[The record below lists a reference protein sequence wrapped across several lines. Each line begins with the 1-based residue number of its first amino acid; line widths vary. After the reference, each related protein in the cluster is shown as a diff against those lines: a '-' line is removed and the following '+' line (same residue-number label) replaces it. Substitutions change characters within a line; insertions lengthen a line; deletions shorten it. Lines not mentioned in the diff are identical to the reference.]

1 MKSSPLYRTMAC
13 ALGIVLGLAS
23 VSRFAAGEEPAA
35 KDDAAVES
43 ARKQVR
49 MLDDLYKS
57 AIVLITTHYVE
68 EDSDLPAGQ
77 AFIALFDAMKEKG
90 WHEVR
95 LVDATGEPIE
105 EKNSPADDF
114 EIAAIANFKKGKDAK
129 PTFEKIV
136 ELDGKRYL
144 RAATP
149 IPVVMKKCVMCH
161 SHYEK
166 AAPGEAIGSLVY
178 KLPIE

>member
-1 MKSSPLYRTMAC
+1 MKTS
-13 ALGIVLGLAS
+13 LAFP
-23 VSRFAAGEEPAA
+23 FAALLGALLAVSSFSFLAA
-35 KDDAAVES
+35 ANEKAKPNDAAVERS
-43 ARKQVR
+43 RKQVR
-49 MLDDLYKS
+49 MLDDLYKT
-57 AIVLITTHYVE
+57 AIVLVTTHYVE

-77 AFIALFDAMKEKG
+77 AFKALFEAMKEKG

-105 EKNSPADDF
+105 EKNRPADDF
-114 EIAAIANFKKGKDAK
+114 EKAAIASLKQAK
-129 PTFEKIV
+129 AKATTVESIV
-136 ELDGKRYL
+136 EEDGKRYL

-166 AAPGEAIGSLVY
+166 AAPGEVIGSLVY